1 MFEEKIKSIL
11 LEVIKNKLNGGC
23 IYKAVDDNITY
34 ATVFD
39 CNAVVNKLLEPVLGK
54 LKRMGIQDIDKN
66 NTKMIKDN
74 ISTDLKT
81 IKKQVAN
88 GNCNNIRICGTTI
101 SLPFILTAKLQD
113 GKITERTFGTKENG
127 QQYTPEEV
135 KVILKEAQENENKG
149 KKFKNGRPDK
159 FTFISIIADI
169 SDKLINK
176 HSPIIFVETDIEDD
190 KQHKRQEKLNRI

>member
-1 MFEEKIKSIL
+1 MDNSNTETLISDIVDKKFREYTIYDVTTKDGNTRGNIVIVDILKLKEILKNIVKKSSYSEDEIDSEIQSIKEQLSKGYS
-11 LEVIKNKLNGGC
+11 V
-23 IYKAVDDNITY
+23 DNIR
-34 ATVFD
+34 FF
-39 CNAVVNKLLEPVLGK
+39 G
-54 LKRMGIQDIDKN
+54 
-66 NTKMIKDN
+66 NTI
-74 ISTDLKT
+74 T
-81 IKKQVAN
+81 I
-88 GNCNNIRICGTTI
+88 
-101 SLPFILTAKLQD
+101 PFILTAKLQN